1 MTNPESRKQ
10 EGTAWLIILGISMCH
25 MLNDVIQSLLQAIYP
40 LLRDEF
46 ALEFWQIGLMT
57 FAFRF
62 TASLLQPLIG
72 LATDRRPFPYSL
84 PLGMGSTMVGLILL
98 ASAHH
103 YSLLLAGAALIGL
116 GSSVFHP
123 EASRVARL
131 ASGGRFGMAQ
141 SLFQV
146 GGNFGT
152 SVGPLLAAFIVVPFG
167 RGSIVWFSIA
177 ALLGIMILSRVS
189 RWYAQLAR
197 RQAATRTRPTIQLS
211 RRRVVWALVILTL
224 LVFTKNIYIASMES
238 YYIFFL
244 IERFDLSTQAAQ
256 LMMFLY
262 LGAMALGVAIGGMIG
277 DRIGS
282 LTVIWVSIL
291 GVLPFTL
298 MLPYANL
305 FWTGALSIMI
315 GVILASAFPAIVV
328 FAQELVPGRV
338 GMVAGMFFGLAFGM
352 AGIAAAVLGVIADH
366 WGIDFVYHLCS
377 FLPLLGLLTIFLPR
391 QRELVPEV

>member
-1 MTNPESRKQ
+1 
-10 EGTAWLIILGISMCH
+10 

-84 PLGMGSTMVGLILL
+84 PIGMGSTMVGLILL

-152 SVGPLLAAFIVVPFG
+152 SIGPLLAAFIVVPFG

-189 RWYAQLAR
+189 RWYARLQR

-211 RRRVVWALVILTL
+211 RRRIIWALVILTL

-277 DRIGS
+277 DRVGS

-305 FWTGALSIMI
+305 FWTGVLSITI

-328 FAQELVPGRV
+328 FAQELIPGRV

-352 AGIAAAVLGVIADH
+352 AGIAAAVLGVIADRR
-366 WGIDFVYHLCS
+366 GIDFVYHLCS

-391 QRELVPEV
+391 QRELVPEA

>member
-277 DRIGS
+277 DR
-282 LTVIWVSIL
+282 
-291 GVLPFTL
+291 
-298 MLPYANL
+298 
-305 FWTGALSIMI
+305 
-315 GVILASAFPAIVV
+315 
-328 FAQELVPGRV
+328 
-338 GMVAGMFFGLAFGM
+338 
-352 AGIAAAVLGVIADH
+352 
-366 WGIDFVYHLCS
+366 
-377 FLPLLGLLTIFLPR
+377 
-391 QRELVPEV
+391 

>member
-277 DRIGS
+277 DRVGS

>member
-211 RRRVVWALVILTL
+211 RQRVVWALVILTL

-277 DRIGS
+277 DRVGS

>member
-84 PLGMGSTMVGLILL
+84 PIGMGSTMVGLILL

-189 RWYAQLAR
+189 HWYARLQR

-277 DRIGS
+277 DRVGS

-352 AGIAAAVLGVIADH
+352 AGIAAAVLGVIADRR
-366 WGIDFVYHLCS
+366 GIDFVYHLCS